1 MAVYKIPEEDEPEKV
16 PNFKRKIPTPV
27 PGSGGKK
34 PADPRRQQA
43 LFKKMS
49 PHQLHM
55 HHKNH
60 VNHMKNKMP
69 FKPR

>member
-1 MAVYKIPEEDEPEKV
+1 MYKIPEEDEPEKISG
-16 PNFKRKIPTPV
+16 PNFKRKIPTPKV
-27 PGSGGKK
+27 PGKK
-34 PADPRRQQA
+34 VPADPRRQQA

-49 PHQLHM
+49 PHELHM